1 MSPSRKRGEKSLTR
15 LTNEL
20 SHGEGKE
27 QTQEKNRISWK
38 AHSSIAIC
46 KSMHIKVD
54 GLITNVFKWIIN
66 QATKFT
72 WFTVQ
77 PQ

>member
-27 QTQEKNRISWK
+27 QLKKKIGFHGK
-38 AHSSIAIC
+38 PI
-46 KSMHIKVD
+46 
-54 GLITNVFKWIIN
+54 
-66 QATKFT
+66 
-72 WFTVQ
+72 
-77 PQ
+77 PP